1 VNAAG
6 GSRPGPVVLG
16 ISAAIVVVLL
26 AVLAVFAIGG
36 GGCRA
41 GPSTVEAEVTAT
53 SLEPAEIRLCR
64 GQPVTLELM
73 PRFDGVVHIHGIEV
87 AREVRDGEPTELEF
101 TPGQSGQFPIETHT
115 EERPEGR
122 QIGVLIVDEP

>member
-1 VNAAG
+1 M
-6 GSRPGPVVLG
+6 LG

-26 AVLAVFAIGG
+26 ALLAVFALGG
-36 GGCRA
+36 GGC
-41 GPSTVEAEVTAT
+41 PEEPPTVEAEATAT
-53 SLEPAEIRLCR
+53 SLDPAEIRVCR

-87 AREVRDGEPTELEF
+87 AREVRNGEPIVLEF
-101 TPGQSGQFPIETHT
+101 TPGRSGQFPIETHT
-115 EERPEGR
+115 EEHPEGR